1 MEFAEV
7 LLCVFGHFAV
17 SAKRG
22 LKSLKQLLEKNIIL

>member
-22 LKSLKQLLEKNIIL
+22 LESLKQLLENIIL